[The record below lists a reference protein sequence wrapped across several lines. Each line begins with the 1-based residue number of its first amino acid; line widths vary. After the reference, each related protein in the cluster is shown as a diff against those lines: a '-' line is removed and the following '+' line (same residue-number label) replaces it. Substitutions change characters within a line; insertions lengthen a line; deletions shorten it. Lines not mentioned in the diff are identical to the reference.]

1 MRVCGFLSLTSYF
14 LFINMPTVFSREKF
28 HFYNNGAKIAIVDA
42 HHDGKM
48 DPHSHAFYEMVYVQS
63 GFTLHSCSGEVRM
76 LSTGDWF
83 FVRPGEEHSYIN
95 AHGFNIYNCI
105 FLEEILGA
113 DLAALRKLPG
123 LDYLLTT
130 SWMPDPTSTDPVTF
144 ERILHVDVAERRGVE
159 SALERIQTECTSRQ
173 PGWELSAKATLL
185 TLLIRY
191 SRLYAAQSGKQ
202 KHAASDYYMYIYKI
216 LQYVGDHYSEDLT
229 MADLSKVTGLSVDYM
244 ARRFKAVMNMSPSE
258 YIRRFRVAKAMELL
272 SDKSLSIAQI
282 AQKTGFSDISLFS
295 RVFKSTVGI
304 PPVSY
309 RKNLA
314 VDRDG

>member
-1 MRVCGFLSLTSYF
+1 
-14 LFINMPTVFSREKF
+14 MPITYSKEKF
-28 HFYNNGAKIAIVDA
+28 SFYHNGAKIAIVDVC
-42 HHDGKM
+42 HDGKM
-48 DPHSHAFYEMVYVQS
+48 ESHSHAFYEMVYVQS

-105 FLEEILGA
+105 FLEEILGT

-123 LDYLLTT
+123 LDYLLST

-144 ERILHVDVAERRGVE
+144 ERVLHVDMAERHSVE
-159 SALERIQTECTSRQ
+159 SALERIKAECENRQ

-191 SRLYAAQSGKQ
+191 SRLYEAQKGK
-202 KHAASDYYMYIYKI
+202 KNHATSDYYMYIYKI
-216 LQYVGDHYSEDLT
+216 LQYVNDHYSEDLT

-272 SDKSLSIAQI
+272 ADDSLSIAQI
-282 AQKTGFSDISLFS
+282 ADMTGFSDISLFS
-295 RVFKSTVGI
+295 RVFKSTVGL

-314 VDRDG
+314 IE

>member
-1 MRVCGFLSLTSYF
+1 
-14 LFINMPTVFSREKF
+14 MPITYSKEKF
-28 HFYNNGAKIAIVDA
+28 SFYHNGAKIAIVDVC
-42 HHDGKM
+42 HDGKM
-48 DPHSHAFYEMVYVQS
+48 EPHSHSFYEMVYVQS

-105 FLEEILGA
+105 FLEEILGT

-144 ERILHVDVAERRGVE
+144 ERVLHVDMAERHSVE
-159 SALERIQTECTSRQ
+159 SALERIKTECENRQ

-191 SRLYAAQSGKQ
+191 SRLYEAQKGK
-202 KHAASDYYMYIYKI
+202 KNHATSDYYMYIYKI
-216 LQYVGDHYSEDLT
+216 LQYVNDHYSEDLT

-272 SDKSLSIAQI
+272 ADDSLSIAQI
-282 AQKTGFSDISLFS
+282 ADMTGFSDISLFS
-295 RVFKSTVGI
+295 RVFKSTVGL

-314 VDRDG
+314 VE